1 MTRRT
6 KSFNFNDLFLAGQ
19 NSATARNLLIRSPL
33 VGVMANAY
41 NRAGGR
47 VRVGAIDT
55 AADTYI
61 KSVYLVTTHGVPVAE
76 VTSNSTYTDIYF
88 NTSAGNSFVR
98 HKSGWRRLNTGN
110 PKYLQNKLSVK
121 SEHEAADS
129 FDDAVKDGYGWVG
142 IELRGMIDRLV
153 DQAMG
158 EGVTRAPVFGEGGFG
173 HSIDASLITAMAR
186 VFAGEMSPHEVSIS
200 HRTEFQRLFN
210 MYTDKREK
218 FNGALV
224 KAVDF
229 LTGEKWIFA
238 NNVNG
243 GVTVGAISDTG
254 LLAAIEKYKSG
265 EALPTQQE
273 GHFNYAVETV
283 PMQWYPSFEH
293 VPGEIRSG
301 IEFSLAMLKTHRNA
315 EKLLPDCTDIWQEM
329 GCASIFNH
337 HGATL
342 YVLAK

>member
-1 MTRRT
+1 
-6 KSFNFNDLFLAGQ
+6 
-19 NSATARNLLIRSPL
+19 
-33 VGVMANAY
+33 VANAY
-41 NRAGGR
+41 NRAEGR
-47 VRVGAIDT
+47 VRIGAIDT

-61 KSVYLVTTHGVPVAE
+61 KSVYIVTTEGVPVAE

-121 SEHEAADS
+121 SQHEAAES
-129 FDDAVKDGYGWVG
+129 FDSAVADGYAWVG

-158 EGVTRAPVFGEGGFG
+158 EGITRAPMFGEGGYG
-173 HSIDASLITAMAR
+173 HSIDASLITVMAR
-186 VFAGEMSPHEVSIS
+186 VFAGEMSAHEVSIS

-210 MYTDKREK
+210 AYTDKREK
-218 FNGALV
+218 FNGALS
-224 KAVDF
+224 KAVEF

-243 GVTVGAISDTG
+243 GVFAGAINDTG

-265 EALPTQQE
+265 EPLPTQQK
-273 GHFNYAVETV
+273 GHFDYAVNTI
-283 PMQWYPSFEH
+283 PFKWYPSFERI
-293 VPGEIRSG
+293 PDEIRNG

-315 EKLLPDCTDIWQEM
+315 DSLLPNCTDIWQEM
-329 GCASIFNH
+329 GCASMFNH
-337 HGATL
+337 HGAAL

>member
-1 MTRRT
+1 
-6 KSFNFNDLFLAGQ
+6 
-19 NSATARNLLIRSPL
+19 
-33 VGVMANAY
+33 
-41 NRAGGR
+41 
-47 VRVGAIDT
+47 
-55 AADTYI
+55 
-61 KSVYLVTTHGVPVAE
+61 
-76 VTSNSTYTDIYF
+76 
-88 NTSAGNSFVR
+88 
-98 HKSGWRRLNTGN
+98 
-110 PKYLQNKLSVK
+110 
-121 SEHEAADS
+121 
-129 FDDAVKDGYGWVG
+129 
-142 IELRGMIDRLV
+142 MIDRLV

-173 HSIDASLITAMAR
+173 HSIDSSLITAMAR

-200 HRTEFQRLFN
+200 NQVEFQRLFN
-210 MYTDKREK
+210 MYTNKREK

-243 GVTVGAISDTG
+243 GVTVGAINDTG